1 MDINKLKGSIPD
13 SVLAQIPTIVTKF
26 GINTPLRLAHFLS
39 QCAHESGDFR
49 VTTENLN
56 YSADGL
62 KKTFSKYFPGTLNE
76 TYARNQP
83 AIANRVYA
91 NRMGNGDEKSG
102 DGYKFRGRSY
112 LQITGRNNY
121 AEFSSAIGENC
132 LTNPDLLSAKYALAA
147 AAWYWDYRKINT
159 AADTGPGTE
168 SIKAVTK
175 LINGGY
181 IGLLDRI
188 EKFNKYFALLS

>member
-76 TYARNQP
+76 TYARHQP

-121 AEFSSAIGENC
+121 VEFSAIIGENC
-132 LTNPDLLSAKYALAA
+132 VKQPDLLSTKYALAA
-147 AAWYWDYRKINT
+147 AAWFWDSRKINV
-159 AADTGPGTE
+159 AADTGATVE
-168 SIKAVTK
+168 SIKSVTK
-175 LINGGY
+175 IINGGY
-181 IGLLDRI
+181 IGLPDRI
-188 EKFNKYFALLS
+188 DKFNKFYQILS